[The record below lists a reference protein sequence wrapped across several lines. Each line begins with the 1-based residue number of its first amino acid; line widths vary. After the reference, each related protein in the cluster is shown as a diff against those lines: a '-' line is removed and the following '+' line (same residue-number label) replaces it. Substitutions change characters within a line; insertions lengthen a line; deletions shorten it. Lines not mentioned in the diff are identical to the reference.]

1 MPGFDGRPLVARLGA
16 GEEEEEEEFFQG
28 AGLFRINRR
37 IRGIA
42 STFVA
47 WKFLLEISGF

>member
-1 MPGFDGRPLVARLGA
+1 MPGFDGRPRVARLGA
-16 GEEEEEEEFFQG
+16 GEEEEEEFFRG
-28 AGLFRINRR
+28 AGLFRIIRR
-37 IRGIA
+37 NRGIA